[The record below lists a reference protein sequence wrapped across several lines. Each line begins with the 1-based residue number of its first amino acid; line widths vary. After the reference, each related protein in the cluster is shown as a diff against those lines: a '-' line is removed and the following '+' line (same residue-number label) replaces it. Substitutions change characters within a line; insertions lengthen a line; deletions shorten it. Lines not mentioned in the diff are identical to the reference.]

1 MSKEVAPPLTMKEMI
16 KSFLEDWVVIPAKI
30 LVRNKKALAGFI
42 ITLGYIIMAV
52 IGPHLVPYPK
62 NYTCPIYLPPT
73 LFKWPPSLE
82 HPLGC
87 DYFGADIWSEIVWGA
102 PSILQIAFTAGFIT
116 TIVGITVGMV
126 AGFLGG
132 KVDAGLMTV
141 TDIVMVIPGL
151 PLLIVLSTVIRS
163 TNPFVIGAIL
173 SVTAWAGLARS
184 IRSQVLSLRNRE
196 FIEAARA
203 LGLPT
208 RHIVFREIMP
218 NIMSY
223 IAINFIFAT
232 TGAIY
237 SSVGLYFLGM
247 LPFSTVNWGIMLNWA
262 YTQGALS
269 SLSTIHYLLAP
280 IIAIVGFQT
289 GLILFSYAIDEM
301 FNPRLR
307 TEV

>member
-1 MSKEVAPPLTMKEMI
+1 MSKGVAPPLTMREI
-16 KSFLEDWVVIPAKI
+16 VKSFIEDWVVIPVKI

-42 ITLGYIIMAV
+42 IKLGYIVMAV

-173 SVTAWAGLARS
+173 SITAWAGLARS

-196 FIEAARA
+196 FIEAAKA

-280 IIAIVGFQT
+280 IVAIVGFQT

>member
-1 MSKEVAPPLTMKEMI
+1 MSKGVAPPLTVKEVL
-16 KSFLEDWVVIPAKI
+16 KSFIEDWVVIPAKI

-42 ITLGYIIMAV
+42 ITLGYIIMATV
-52 IGPHLVPYPK
+52 GPHVVPYPK
-62 NYTCPIYLPPT
+62 SYTCPVYLPPT
-73 LFKWPPSLE
+73 LFKWPPSLQ

-102 PSILQIAFTAGFIT
+102 PSVLSIAFIAGLIT
-116 TIVGITVGMV
+116 TVVGITVGMV
-126 AGFLGG
+126 SGFLGG
-132 KVDAGLMTV
+132 KVDSVLMTI

-151 PLLIVLSTVIRS
+151 PLLIVLSTVVRMA
-163 TNPFVIGAIL
+163 NPFVIGAIL
-173 SVTAWAGLARS
+173 SITAWAGLARS

-196 FIEAARA
+196 FVEAAKA

-218 NIMSY
+218 NLMSY

-247 LPFSTVNWGIMLNWA
+247 LPFTTVNWGIMLNWA
-262 YTQGALS
+262 YAQGALS
-269 SLSTIHYLLAP
+269 SLSTIHYILAP

>member
-1 MSKEVAPPLTMKEMI
+1 MSKEVAPPLTMKEII

-42 ITLGYIIMAV
+42 ITLGYILMAV
-52 IGPHLVPYPK
+52 VGPHLVPYPK

-73 LFKWPPSLE
+73 ILKWPPSLE

-116 TIVGITVGMV
+116 TIVGITVGMI

-132 KVDAGLMTV
+132 KVDAGLMTA

-196 FIEAARA
+196 FIEAAKA